1 MPRKYLNDAVVRSKL
16 PTSGQVDY
24 WDTALRGFGLR
35 MGAGG
40 TRTYFVMR
48 RINGKMVR
56 RTIGKAL
63 RPDETPVGDELSLE
77 DAREA
82 AGRALRQFARGID
95 PKAVADEAARLEA
108 EGAERARLEEEEAA
122 ANTFGNVAARYFAD
136 PSKRGGKNL
145 RSRTE
150 LERKVRV
157 DLAAWKHRPI
167 ASIKRSEVAELIEE
181 KAAEAPVAANRL
193 LAFTHRVFRWAVR
206 KGIIE
211 TNPAHDMDPPTEETA
226 RDRVLTLGELRR
238 VWSAANAIGYP
249 VGHIVQLLM
258 LTAQRRGEVAGL
270 VWPEIDGGAWR
281 LPDARAKRG
290 QGHLVPLSSL
300 AVGVIQSIPRQ
311 EGTDLLFTSRQS
323 NRKEGVEADVSA
335 APVSG
340 WSKHKLRIDRLIAEA
355 AANDAG
361 EPLDMKRHALPHWT
375 LHDIRR
381 SVSTHLRDEDSMG
394 EGNAVERLTIS
405 KILNHAEAG
414 MTHLYDRYSASREKR
429 EALEAWS
436 ERVKRLVGL
445 NVVDLGSAAPRDA
458 G

>member
-1 MPRKYLNDAVVRSKL
+1 MPKKYLNEAVVKSKL
-16 PTSGQVDY
+16 PKAGQVDY

-35 MGAGG
+35 VGSGG

-63 RPDETPVGDELSLE
+63 RPDETPVGDELSLD

-82 AGRALRQFARGID
+82 AGRALRQFSRGID
-95 PKAVADEAARLEA
+95 PKAVAEEAKRLEA
-108 EGAERARLEEEEAA
+108 EEAERSRLEKEKAA
-122 ANTFGNVAARYFAD
+122 ANTFGNIAERYFAD

-145 RSRTE
+145 RSRAE

-167 ASIKRSEVAELIEE
+167 DSIKRSEVSELIDA

-211 TNPAHDMDPPTEETA
+211 SNPAHDMDPPTEETA
-226 RDRVLTLGELRR
+226 RDRVLTLEELRR
-238 VWSAANAIGYP
+238 VWGAAEAMGYP
-249 VGHIVQLLM
+249 VGHVVKLLV
-258 LTAQRRGEVAGL
+258 LTAQRRGEVSGL
-270 VWPEIDGGAWR
+270 VWPEIDGNAWR

-290 QGHLVPLSSL
+290 QGHLVPLSPL
-300 AVGVIQSIPRQ
+300 AVEVVQSIPRQ
-311 EGTDLLFTSRQS
+311 EGTDLLFTSRRS
-323 NRKEGVEADVSA
+323 KRVEGGGEEASP

-340 WSKHKLRIDRLIAEA
+340 WSKHKLRIDRLIAEKA
-355 AANDAG
+355 AEDAG
-361 EPLDMKRHALPHWT
+361 EPLDMKRHGLPHWT

-394 EGNAVERLTIS
+394 EGRAVERLTIS

-429 EALEAWS
+429 EALESWA

-445 NVVDLGSAAPRDA
+445 NVIDLGSAAPRDA